1 MGDLGDDAR
10 CQGERTDTNAK
21 GDRQL
26 VRTEALWCLL
36 GGGCCVRAHNEDNA
50 SGIRV
55 LEPTPVVDNG
65 VSDPKNQLKGS
76 AKVGAVQLTNA
87 SGQGLEK
94 LARNRGDVVDCS
106 LEGALGNH
114 KQTNIGVGDD
124 SGSTWTMV
132 EE

>member
-10 CQGERTDTNAK
+10 DQGEHTNTEAE
-21 GDRQL
+21 GNRYL
-26 VRTEALWCLL
+26 VRTEALWRLL
-36 GGGCCVRAHNEDNA
+36 GCGCCVRAHNGDNA

-55 LEPTPVVDNG
+55 SEPTPVVDNG
-65 VSDPKNQLKGS
+65 ALTPKNQAEES
-76 AKVGAVQLTNA
+76 AKMGAVKLAYA

-94 LARNRGDVVDCS
+94 LAGDCRDVVNGS

-114 KQTNIGVGDD
+114 KQTNICVGND
-124 SGSTWTMV
+124 SGGTWAMV